1 MAFGYEDNAE
11 MRAHGEGSREE
22 FEDNVRSGRG
32 GDIVVDGV
40 ASQKEIANASPCE
53 VVLVS
58 SLAERF
64 RDAERRFELGR
75 R

>member
-1 MAFGYEDNAE
+1 

-22 FEDNVRSGRG
+22 FEDNVRTGRG

-53 VVLVS
+53 VVVVS
-58 SLAERF
+58 SLVEYLG
-64 RDAERRFELGR
+64 DAKRCFELGR